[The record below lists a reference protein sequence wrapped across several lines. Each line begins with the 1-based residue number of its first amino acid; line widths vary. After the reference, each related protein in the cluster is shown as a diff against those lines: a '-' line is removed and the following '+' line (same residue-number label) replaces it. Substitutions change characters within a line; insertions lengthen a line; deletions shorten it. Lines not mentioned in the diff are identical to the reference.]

1 MHSYQYLSKNIK
13 YLEYA
18 GEKYRYDTFA
28 KRVTLV
34 PPMGSFTLFNPI
46 AVVFLRENIGSGIGV
61 KLVFY
66 ASQWDHATYT
76 LSLKKHFTP

>member
-1 MHSYQYLSKNIK
+1 M
-13 YLEYA
+13 EYA
-18 GEKYRYDTFA
+18 VEKCRYNTFA

-46 AVVFLRENIGSGIGV
+46 AVVFLRENIGFGTGV
-61 KLVFY
+61 KPMFY

-76 LSLKKHFTP
+76 LTLKKHFTP

>member
-1 MHSYQYLSKNIK
+1 M
-13 YLEYA
+13 EYA
-18 GEKYRYDTFA
+18 VEKCRYNTFA

-46 AVVFLRENIGSGIGV
+46 AVFFFLRENIGSETGV

-76 LSLKKHFTP
+76 LSLKKHFTA

>member
-1 MHSYQYLSKNIK
+1 M
-13 YLEYA
+13 EYA
-18 GEKYRYDTFA
+18 VEKCRYNTFA

-66 ASQWDHATYT
+66 AS
-76 LSLKKHFTP
+76 P